1 MSTRAAALTEL
12 NGQILAIRDST
23 LEGMVRALR
32 EPEDA
37 PRAAVPPS
45 AISRRSNRTPSG
57 RMAVISLT
65 GSIWYRSTSLLD
77 FFFGTSLLPSA
88 RELGDADQDSAV
100 EAIILDFNT
109 GGWGVSFVPEFASMV
124 LDVRQRKPVVALI
137 NTNCC
142 SAGYWIASQAS
153 TIIATPSGETGS
165 VGVRMAHY
173 DVSAF

>member
-1 MSTRAAALTEL
+1 
-12 NGQILAIRDST
+12 
-23 LEGMVRALR
+23 
-32 EPEDA
+32 
-37 PRAAVPPS
+37 
-45 AISRRSNRTPSG
+45 
-57 RMAVISLT
+57 
-65 GSIWYRSTSLLD
+65 
-77 FFFGTSLLPSA
+77 
-88 RELGDADQDSAV
+88 LGDADQDSAV

-109 GGWGVSFVPEFASMV
+109 GGGGVSFVPEFASMV

-173 DVSAF
+173 DVSGFNEKLGIKPTHIATPRSKVAGNEDEPLNDDTRKYLQKQVDRVYADCGRRSRARHLHRDGQEGFRSGLGRRCARGLA